1 MSPLDAQLAPLAD
14 ALGPAACL
22 RAAADIAPYAVDW
35 RGVYRG
41 EPVAVLKPATTAE
54 VSAALRRCAELGLAV
69 VPAGGRT
76 SLCGGVVPPAQG
88 PASVVLSLERM
99 NRLRAV
105 DPLDNSLVAEAG
117 CTVEAVQDAATAAGR
132 FFPLHFGAQGSAMIG
147 GALSTNAG
155 GIRTLRYGNARDLVL
170 GLEVVLP
177 DGRVLD
183 DLRRVRKDNSGY
195 ALRHL
200 FMGAEGTLGVITAAS
215 LKLFPPLVVRETALV
230 AVRSPH
236 EALRLLARCQ
246 ASGAEL
252 VAFELI
258 QRACIEVTLKHAPAI
273 RRPMELSTEWYCLVE
288 AGAAHAAL
296 PVRAAL
302 EAALMAALEHGEAED
317 VVLCESEGQRR
328 NLWDIR
334 EGYPA
339 CSRAEGPGLPTDTAV
354 PVSAIPAFLDQA
366 AALIAARWPEGRM
379 VALGHMGD
387 GNIHLGLQAPPGT
400 SHAGWAA
407 RGAGFEERIGEIAV
421 ELGGSFSAEHGIG
434 QSKRG
439 AMGAL
444 KDPVALGVMAAIK
457 ATLDPGGMMNPG
469 KVLPPPG

>member
-1 MSPLDAQLAPLAD
+1 MRAMPPLDALAD
-14 ALGPAACL
+14 TLGPAACL
-22 RAAADIAPYAVDW
+22 RAEADIAPYAVDW

-41 EPVAVLKPATTAE
+41 TPVAVLRPADTAGVAE
-54 VSAALRRCAELGLAV
+54 ALRRCAELGLAV

-76 SLCGGVVPPAQG
+76 SLCGAVVPAADG
-88 PASVVLSLERM
+88 PPSVVLSLERM

-105 DPLDNSLVAEAG
+105 DALDNSLVAEAG

-215 LKLFPPLVVRETALV
+215 LKLFPPLLVRETALV
-230 AVRSPH
+230 AVRTPH

-258 QRACIEVTLKHAPAI
+258 GRECIEITLRHGQNI
-273 RRPMELSTEWYCLVE
+273 RQPMELSTPWYCLVE
-288 AGAAHAAL
+288 AGATHAAL

-302 EAALMAALEHGEAED
+302 EAALMAALEDGEAED
-317 VVLCESEGQRR
+317 VVICESEAQRR

-334 EGYPA
+334 ETFPT
-339 CSRAEGPGLPTDTAV
+339 CSRMEAPGLPTDTAV

-387 GNIHLGLQAPPGT
+387 GNIHLSLQAPPGT
-400 SHAGWAA
+400 THADWAA
-407 RGAGFEERIGEIAV
+407 RGEGFEDRIGEIAV

-434 QSKRG
+434 VSKRG
-439 AMGAL
+439 AMAAL
-444 KDPVALGVMAAIK
+444 KDPVALALMQAIK
-457 ATLDPGGMMNPG
+457 RTLDPAGMMNPG
-469 KVLPPPG
+469 KVLP

>member
-1 MSPLDAQLAPLAD
+1 MPPLDALMET
-14 ALGPAACL
+14 LGPAGVL
-22 RAAADIAPYAVDW
+22 RDEADIAPYAVDW

-41 EPVAVLKPATTAE
+41 TPLAVLRPSSTEE
-54 VSAALRRCAELGLAV
+54 VSAALRLAAAMDLAV

-76 SLCGGVVPPAQG
+76 SLCGAVVPQANG

-99 NRLRAV
+99 NRIRDV
-105 DPLDNSLVAEAG
+105 DALDNSLVAEAG
-117 CTVEAVQDAATAAGR
+117 CTVEAVQNAASEAER
-132 FFPLHFGAQGSAMIG
+132 LFPLHFGAQGSAMIG

-200 FMGAEGTLGVITAAS
+200 FIGAEGTLGVITAAS
-215 LKLFPPLVVRETALV
+215 LKLFPRLVQRETALV

-246 ASGAEL
+246 ECGADL

-258 QRACIEVTLKHAPAI
+258 RKLCIEITLKHGVGI
-273 RRPMELSTEWYCLVE
+273 RQPMELSTDWYCLIE
-288 AGAAHAAL
+288 CASTHAAI

-302 EAALMAALEHGEAED
+302 EGALMEGLEAGEAED
-317 VVLCESEGQRR
+317 VVLCESEAQRQ
-328 NLWDIR
+328 NLWNIR
-334 EGYPA
+334 ETFPT
-339 CSRAEGPGLPTDTAV
+339 CSRLEAPGLPTDTSV
-354 PVSAIPAFLDQA
+354 PVSRIPDFLDRA
-366 AALIAARWPEGRM
+366 AALIAREHPDGRM

-387 GNIHLGLQAPPGT
+387 GNIHLSLQAPPGLT
-400 SHAGWAA
+400 HAEWAA
-407 RGAGFEERIGEIAV
+407 RAPGFEDRVGEIAV

-434 QSKRG
+434 QSKRA
-439 AMGAL
+439 AMAAL
-444 KDPVALGVMAAIK
+444 KSPVALDMMRAIK
-457 ATLDPGGMMNPG
+457 GLLDPEGRMNPG
-469 KVLPPPG
+469 KVLP

>member
-1 MSPLDAQLAPLAD
+1 MPPLDALMET
-14 ALGPAACL
+14 LGPAGVL
-22 RAAADIAPYAVDW
+22 RDEADIAPYAVDW

-41 EPVAVLKPATTAE
+41 TPLAVLRPSTTEE
-54 VSAALRRCAELGLAV
+54 VSAALRLAAAMDLAV

-76 SLCGGVVPPAQG
+76 SLCGAVVPQANG

-99 NRLRAV
+99 NRIRDV
-105 DPLDNSLVAEAG
+105 DALDNSLVAEAG
-117 CTVEAVQDAATAAGR
+117 CTVEAVQSAAEGAQR
-132 FFPLHFGAQGSAMIG
+132 LFPLHFGAQGSAMIG

-200 FMGAEGTLGVITAAS
+200 FIGAEGTLGVITAAS
-215 LKLFPPLVVRETALV
+215 LKLFPRLVQRETALV

-246 ASGAEL
+246 ESGADL

-258 QRACIEVTLKHAPAI
+258 RKICIDITLRHGVGI
-273 RRPMELSTEWYCLVE
+273 RQPMELSTDWYCLIE
-288 AGAAHAAL
+288 CASTHAAIA
-296 PVRAAL
+296 VRAAL
-302 EAALMAALEHGEAED
+302 EAALMEGLEAGEAED
-317 VVLCESEGQRR
+317 VVLCESEAQRQ
-328 NLWDIR
+328 NLWNIR
-334 EGYPA
+334 ETFPT
-339 CSRAEGPGLPTDTAV
+339 CSRLEAPGLPTDTSV
-354 PVSAIPAFLDQA
+354 PVSRIPDFLDRAQ
-366 AALIAARWPEGRM
+366 ALITARYPEGRM

-387 GNIHLGLQAPPGT
+387 GNIHLSLQAPPGLT
-400 SHAGWAA
+400 HAEWAA
-407 RGAGFEERIGEIAV
+407 RAPGFEDRVGEIAV

-434 QSKRG
+434 QSKRA
-439 AMGAL
+439 AMAAL
-444 KDPVALGVMAAIK
+444 KSPVALDVMRAIK
-457 ATLDPGGMMNPG
+457 GLLDPEGRMNPG
-469 KVLPPPG
+469 KVLP

>member
-1 MSPLDAQLAPLAD
+1 MPPLDALVET
-14 ALGPAACL
+14 LGPAGVL
-22 RAAADIAPYAVDW
+22 REEADIAPYAVDW

-41 EPVAVLKPATTAE
+41 TPLAVLRPSSTEE
-54 VSAALRRCAELGLAV
+54 VSAALRLAASLDLAV

-76 SLCGGVVPPAQG
+76 SLCGAVVPQANG

-99 NRLRAV
+99 NRIRDV
-105 DPLDNSLVAEAG
+105 DALDNSLVAEAG
-117 CTVEAVQDAATAAGR
+117 CTVEAVQNAATEASR
-132 FFPLHFGAQGSAMIG
+132 LFPLHFGAQGSAMIG

-200 FMGAEGTLGVITAAS
+200 FIGAEGTLGVITAAS
-215 LKLFPPLVVRETALV
+215 LKLFPRLVQRETALV

-236 EALRLLARCQ
+236 EALLLLARCQ
-246 ASGAEL
+246 ECGAEL

-258 QRACIEVTLKHAPAI
+258 RKLCIDITLKHGVGI
-273 RRPMELSTEWYCLVE
+273 RQPMALSTDWYCLIE
-288 AGAAHAAL
+288 CASTHAAI

-302 EAALMAALEHGEAED
+302 EGALMAALEAGETED
-317 VVLCESEGQRR
+317 VVLCESEAQRQ
-328 NLWDIR
+328 NLWNIR
-334 EGYPA
+334 ETFPT
-339 CSRAEGPGLPTDTAV
+339 CSRLEAPGLSTDTSV
-354 PVSAIPAFLDQA
+354 PVSRIPDFLDRA
-366 AALIAARWPEGRM
+366 AALIARAHPDGRM

-387 GNIHLGLQAPPGT
+387 GNIHLSLQAPPGLT
-400 SHAGWAA
+400 HAEWSA
-407 RGAGFEERIGEIAV
+407 RAPGFEDRIGEIAV

-434 QSKRG
+434 QSKRA
-439 AMGAL
+439 AMAAL
-444 KDPVALGVMAAIK
+444 KSPVALDLMRAIK
-457 ATLDPGGMMNPG
+457 ALLDPAGRMNPG
-469 KVLPPPG
+469 KVLP